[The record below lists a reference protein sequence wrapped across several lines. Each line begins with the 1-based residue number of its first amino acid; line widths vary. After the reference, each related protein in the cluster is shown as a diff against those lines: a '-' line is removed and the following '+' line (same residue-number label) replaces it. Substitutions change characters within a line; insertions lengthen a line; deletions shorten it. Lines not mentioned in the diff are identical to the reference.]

1 LAVRRHEIGVGLLL
15 VVAMLVTGF
24 MALKVGA
31 IGSFTPQIQV
41 DVLIADAS
49 GVGPGSSVSVAGV
62 DIGQVD
68 SLTIAHDQARVRL
81 LLNEDAAI
89 RADAEVRVR
98 SRSVLGEKY
107 IELTPKSLDAA
118 VLVDGGTLYEA
129 PGRTEIDELVNTMG
143 SLLAGIEPEVL
154 DEVTGSIRDTLAEDP
169 QRLSRM
175 LQNADK
181 ALTNIA
187 QATDDL
193 GPLVSEGRATMGAAR
208 TAVETLNRRAQEARP
223 LLAKADEL
231 LSDLGDATAEVPAAV
246 DDARTT
252 LAEARKAMEL
262 VNASADDLQEILG
275 NLSAFDR
282 DELRRLMREEGILV
296 RIRPKRITNDQE

>member
-1 LAVRRHEIGVGLLL
+1 MAVRRHEIGVGLLL
-15 VVAMLVTGF
+15 VVAMFVTGF

-31 IGSFTPQIQV
+31 IGSFTPQV
-41 DVLIADAS
+41 HVEVLIADAS
-49 GVGPGSSVSVAGV
+49 GVGPGSAVSVAGV
-62 DIGQVD
+62 EVGQVD
-68 SLTIAHDQARVRL
+68 ALTIAHHQARLSL
-81 LLNEDAAI
+81 LLDRDAEI
-89 RADAEVRVR
+89 REDAEVRVR

-107 IELTPKSLDAA
+107 VELTPKSLDAP
-118 VLVDGGTLYEA
+118 VLVDGGRLHEA
-129 PGRTEIDELVNTMG
+129 PGRTEIDELVNTIG

-187 QATDDL
+187 QATEDL

-208 TAVETLNRRAQEARP
+208 SAVDTLNRRAQEGKPVLARADD
-223 LLAKADEL
+223 LLVEL
-231 LSDLGDATAEVPAAV
+231 GRATDGVPGVV
-246 DDARTT
+246 DDARLT

-262 VNASADDLQEILG
+262 VNASADDLQEVLG

-296 RIRPKRITNDQE
+296 RLRPKRITKGQE